1 MRHSLKKTILTD
13 NDLVMLDSGLDRLI
27 FSRDGHLY
35 WVKEGLSEINPS
47 DPKVSFRYMGE
58 IKGPLL
64 ERFRPYKELRDSVFI
79 SFSEK

>member
-13 NDLVMLDSGLDRLI
+13 NDLVMLNSERDRLI

-35 WVKEGLSEINPS
+35 WVKEGLSEIDPS
-47 DPKVSFRYMGE
+47 DPKISFRYMGE
-58 IKGPLL
+58 IKGSLL
-64 ERFRPYKELRDSVFI
+64 ERFRPYRELRDSVFI

>member
-13 NDLVMLDSGLDRLI
+13 NDLVMLNSRRDRLI

-35 WVKEGLSEINPS
+35 WVKEGLSEIDSS

-64 ERFRPYKELRDSVFI
+64 ERFQPYKELRVSTRI
-79 SFSEK
+79 S

>member
-13 NDLVMLDSGLDRLI
+13 NDLVMLNSGRDRLI

-35 WVKEGLSEINPS
+35 WVKEGLPEINPS
-47 DPKVSFRYMGE
+47 DPKVSLRYMGK

-64 ERFRPYKELRDSVFI
+64 ERFRPYKEFRDSTRTP
-79 SFSEK
+79 